1 VDKEALNLKKVGIL
15 KGIAHPVR
23 LRIVEAL
30 SKKDMC
36 VCEIAEMFDF
46 DRTTISKHLA
56 LMKSI
61 GILGDRKEGL
71 NVYYSLRMPC
81 LASLLACVE
90 RVVSGDELG
99 AMVLLYGCGASEKT
113 GDQEEIR

>member
-1 VDKEALNLKKVGIL
+1 MDKEALNLKKVGIL

-36 VCEIAEMFDF
+36 VCEIAEMFNF

-56 LMKSI
+56 LMKGF
-61 GILGDRKEGL
+61 GILEDRKEGL
-71 NVYYSLRMPC
+71 NVYYSLRMRC
-81 LASLLACVE
+81 LIPLLACIE
-90 RVVSGDELG
+90 RVASGDDPK
-99 AMVLLYGCGASEKT
+99 VLFPLCGCGNSNKKN
-113 GDQEEIR
+113 DQEG